1 MQHSAMARPSVLLRS
16 LPSLVSM
23 LALGAACSGACSA
36 KKGLTGSHVSGD
48 ECDPDAGAG
57 GASLLTNGSFEQP
70 PVPAGGFS
78 VVSNGETTLAG
89 WTVIGDAGNVAPL
102 STTFLSAGF
111 AFTAEDGQQSVD
123 MTGTSQTATGLQQ
136 ISATTPGHTYCLS
149 FWVGNIF
156 NPGGAYGIDSTINV
170 LVDGKL
176 VTVATNADQDPSA
189 LSWQRFTSTV
199 VAAGTSTSIAFV
211 NADPPTDSSNFL
223 DDVVLR

>member
-1 MQHSAMARPSVLLRS
+1 VWPSS
-16 LPSLVSM
+16 PSLFLI
-23 LALGAACSGACSA
+23 LACAAACSGASSV
-36 KKGLTGSHVSGD
+36 KKGPPGGRVSGD

-70 PVPAGGFS
+70 PVPGGGFS
-78 VVSNGETTLAG
+78 VVSNGDTTLTG

-102 STTFLSAGF
+102 STTFFSAGF

-123 MTGTSQTATGLQQ
+123 MTGTSQTATGVQQ
-136 ISATTPGHTYCLS
+136 VATTTPGHTYCLS

-156 NPGGAYGIDSTINV
+156 NPGGGYGTDSTINV
-170 LVDGKL
+170 LIDGKL
-176 VTVATNADQDPSA
+176 VTVATNADQDPSE

-211 NADPPTDSSNFL
+211 NADPPADSSNFL
-223 DDVVLR
+223 DNVVLR